1 MKAKHILGIVCAIL
15 FLALIG
21 AGIWGN
27 NLKGEKQDL
36 LSQKE
41 KLELTIGDLNTL
53 KEGLETEVD
62 SLQMAYMSLAEENE
76 TLHGSLADVQKKL
89 ARSRATVKSVKSA
102 NANNEAEVA
111 SLQAQIQAL
120 MTAKTELEGS
130 ISALQ
135 MENDSLRQRAGI
147 LEADLGTAREEN
159 AALTSLNNSIQEEV
173 ERLTL
178 ANFKASAFQIE
189 LEKKRGNK
197 ATAKSRKAKRVKVSF
212 DLTNVPEEYQGVRP
226 LYLVISDDKATPIK
240 LENPIKAQIKVNGQP
255 TDIIAAESK
264 EVNITADQR
273 LTFTHELAD
282 KLSTGYYRVALY
294 TDIGLLGANSF
305 RLR

>member
-1 MKAKHILGIVCAIL
+1 MKAKHILGIICAVL

-120 MTAKTELEGS
+120 MTAKAELEGS

-178 ANFKASAFQIE
+178 ANFKASAFQVE
-189 LEKKRGNK
+189 LEKKRGSK

-240 LENPIKAQIKVNGQP
+240 LENPIKLK
-255 TDIIAAESK
+255 SK
-264 EVNITADQR
+264 
-273 LTFTHELAD
+273 
-282 KLSTGYYRVALY
+282 
-294 TDIGLLGANSF
+294 
-305 RLR
+305 